1 MLALSVVWLFV
12 MIVAS
17 AVFASS
23 QRTPAQL
30 AGSRDDLPAP
40 TGTFARALRAV
51 DNQREG
57 ITLFAPFVL
66 IAAMT
71 QNFDAMTAIGAQ
83 IFFYSRV
90 AHGLLYLA
98 GVPWL
103 RTIAWVVG
111 IVGTGMV
118 AWPIFF

>member
-12 MIVAS
+12 MIVAM
-17 AVFASS
+17 AVFATS
-23 QRTPAQL
+23 QRSVAQL
-30 AGSRDDLPAP
+30 AGSRDDLPEP
-40 TGTFARALRAV
+40 TGMFARAKRAV

-57 ITLFAPFVL
+57 IILFAPFVL

-103 RTIAWVVG
+103 RTITWVVG